1 MKKGLSN
8 RLYLMYIIALCPLV
22 IYGLFKN
29 GILLYKKDLVNFI
42 MMLKPILI
50 LLMSVS
56 GAFIGG
62 FLREYKR
69 QGKISFK
76 MINRTKTNVIEAI
89 LVACILPIKSSP
101 LVVFG
106 ISFLV
111 SLFLSKVKFNRIALM
126 YLFIEGI
133 NVLFKLNVFENVY
146 EASTVLNYDALD
158 LFWGLGVGGINS
170 TSILFILLGLVF
182 LCFNKLYKKEI
193 VFSSIISFLILGIVP
208 FMIREEYLNIC
219 PFIFGFNILFILVFI
234 LPNLYSSS
242 YTLKGQIASGI
253 SVGILTYL
261 LSFVTPYTAC
271 ILAVL
276 IVSVLSGI
284 IDRIFVIK

>member
-29 GILLYKKDLVNFI
+29 GILLYKKDLINFI
-42 MMLKPILI
+42 MMFKPILI

-101 LVVFG
+101 IVVFG

-111 SLFLSKVKFNRIALM
+111 SLVLSKVKFNRIALM
-126 YLFIEGI
+126 YLIIEGI

-193 VFSSIISFLILGIVP
+193 VFSAIISFLILGIVP
-208 FMIREEYLNIC
+208 FMVREEYLSIC

-242 YTLKGQIASGI
+242 YTLKGQIVSGI

-261 LSFVTPYTAC
+261 LSFVTPFTAC

-276 IVSVLSGI
+276 IVSILSGI

>member
-1 MKKGLSN
+1 MS
-8 RLYLMYIIALCPLV
+8 IIALCPLV

-29 GILLYKKDLVNFI
+29 GIFLYKKDLVNFI
-42 MMLKPILI
+42 MMFKPILI

-111 SLFLSKVKFNRIALM
+111 SLFLSTVKFNRIALM

-182 LCFNKLYKKEI
+182 LCFNKLYK
-193 VFSSIISFLILGIVP
+193 
-208 FMIREEYLNIC
+208 
-219 PFIFGFNILFILVFI
+219 
-234 LPNLYSSS
+234 
-242 YTLKGQIASGI
+242 
-253 SVGILTYL
+253 
-261 LSFVTPYTAC
+261 
-271 ILAVL
+271 
-276 IVSVLSGI
+276 
-284 IDRIFVIK
+284 